1 MSSQEQGDNLN
12 SERFLDLTRNDKF
25 RGIGDAMSKPAL
37 AVGVRRFR
45 INRQPAE
52 RGSGAVFVWAR
63 ELASDRRAA

>member
-1 MSSQEQGDNLN
+1 VTGTTITD
-12 SERFLDLTRNDKF
+12 
-25 RGIGDAMSKPAL
+25 
-37 AVGVRRFR
+37 RRYR